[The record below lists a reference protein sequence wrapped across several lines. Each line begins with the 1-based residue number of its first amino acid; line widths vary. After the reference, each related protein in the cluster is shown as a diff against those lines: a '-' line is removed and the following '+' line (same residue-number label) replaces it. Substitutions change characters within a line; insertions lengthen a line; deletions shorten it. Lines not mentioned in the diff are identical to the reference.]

1 MLIQK
6 EFLYGLILS
15 VSYIGVLYMVSQT
28 RTIESFAD
36 TNLLK
41 DYIDNSASLVSLT
54 GRMTNGLSASNI
66 ILKPFQVMNDM
77 EVNTDPKLC
86 INIEKKE
93 GEGNTLTPDDKSKLM
108 EYAKMS
114 SDQVDNLKELC
125 LEPDIIKNAGL
136 LHRKYK
142 DMFTDLNY
150 IDQTVSELT
159 SWKKGID
166 SPLVKYL
173 DRNFYTNEL
182 LESKDEMDSHYEPLI
197 QQPLTRQVAD
207 AKYYKRSNS
216 LPITQTAGDKVYEQ
230 KGSNKVLL
238 SIQDA
243 NKYFLP
249 RAPSKDSYVT
259 KSYLDDEIDALEE
272 GEVIEPFDNMQY
284 ILDPKRFYL

>member
-1 MLIQK
+1 MQR
-6 EFLYGLILS
+6 EFLYGFILAIG
-15 VSYIGVLYMVSQT
+15 YIGVLYIVSQT
-28 RTIESFAD
+28 RTIETFAD

-77 EVNTDPKLC
+77 QDETDPKLC

-93 GEGNTLTPDDKSKLM
+93 GEGNTLTPDERSKLM

-114 SDQVDNLKELC
+114 SDQIDNLTELC
-125 LEPDIIKNAGL
+125 LEPDIIKNAGI

-150 IDQTVSELT
+150 IDQTVSEVNK
-159 SWKKGID
+159 WKEGIN

-173 DRNFYTNEL
+173 NRNFYTMDL
-182 LESKDEMDSHYEPLI
+182 LESKDEMDSHYEPSI
-197 QQPLTRQVAD
+197 QRPLSRQVAD
-207 AKYYKRSNS
+207 SKYYKRSNN
-216 LPITQTAGDKVYEQ
+216 LPISQAAGDKFYEP
-230 KGSNKVLL
+230 KSTNKVLV
-238 SIQDA
+238 SIEDA

-249 RAPSKDSYVT
+249 KGSYVT

-272 GEVIEPFDNMQY
+272 DTIESFDNMQY